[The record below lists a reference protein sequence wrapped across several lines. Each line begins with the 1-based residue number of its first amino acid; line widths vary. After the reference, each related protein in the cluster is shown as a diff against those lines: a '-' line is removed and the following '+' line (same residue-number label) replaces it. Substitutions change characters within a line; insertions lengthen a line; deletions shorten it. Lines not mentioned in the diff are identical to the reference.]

1 MSASNSSKQL
11 FSFYALFFF
20 SLICSIK
27 SDELQVLLKLKS
39 ALQSSNSNAFSSWD
53 SGISP
58 CRFSGITCDA
68 NGTVTQIELS
78 NQMLA
83 GVLPFDSICQLQ
95 SLEKL
100 SVGFNSLYGAVTEDL
115 NNCVKLQYLD
125 LGNNAFTGAFP
136 EISSLNQLQYLYLN
150 GSGFSGTFPW
160 KSLENMSN
168 LVQLSVGDNP
178 FDPKPFPEE
187 VLKLKKLNWLYM
199 ANCSLQG
206 KIPAGIGD
214 LTELIRL
221 ELSDNSISGEIP
233 AEIGKLQKL
242 WMLEL
247 YDNKIRGKLPSGLG
261 NLSNLEF
268 FDASMNHLEGN
279 LSELRTLTNLVSL
292 QLFSNQ
298 FSGEVPAE
306 FGEFEKLVNLSLYS
320 NQLTGPLPQKMGSWA
335 KFDFIDVSENFLSGP
350 IPPDMCKQ
358 GTMTKLLMLQ
368 NRFTGEIPAT
378 YANCS
383 SLQRFRVSNNSLSGT
398 FPSGIWGLPV
408 VEIIDIEFNQ
418 IEGEITSDIKN
429 AKTLGTL
436 TTGHNKLTGQLPE
449 EISQAAALVKVELN
463 NNQLSGQIP
472 DAIGELKHLSSLKLQ
487 SNSLSGSMPESLGS
501 CVSLSDVNMADNSLS
516 GKIPPSLGSL
526 PTLNSL
532 NLSGNELSGQ
542 IPESLSYLR
551 LSLLDLSNNEL
562 TGPIPKSLSIEAYN
576 GSFSNNPGL
585 CSESV
590 RTFRQCPTDTGMS
603 KDVHTLIICFALGSI
618 ILLVTVGC
626 FLYLRKREK
635 DHERS
640 SKEESWDVKSFHVLT
655 FSENEILDSIKPDNL
670 IGKGGSGNVYRV
682 MLSNGLELAVKHIWN
697 TDSGDRKKSRITAPM
712 IGKRAGKSKEFD
724 AEVQTLSSIR
734 HVNVVKLYCSITS
747 EDSSLLVYEYLPN
760 GSLWDRLHNCKKLEL
775 DWETRHEI
783 GLGAAKGLEYLHH
796 GCERPVIHR
805 DVKSSNILL
814 DEFLK
819 PRIADFGLAKIVQAN
834 SNKDSTHVIAGTHG
848 YIAPEYGYTCKVN
861 EKSDVYSFGVVLME
875 LVSGKRPIEPEYG
888 EGKNIVHWVCSKL
901 KTRESILSIV
911 DPKIPS
917 AYKDDAIKVLR
928 IAILCT
934 ARLPELRP
942 TMRSV
947 VQMLQDA
954 EPCKLVGIVIG
965 KDPDAKR
972 KGATDTGKFN
982 PAP

>member
-1 MSASNSSKQL
+1 M
-11 FSFYALFFF
+11 
-20 SLICSIK
+20 
-27 SDELQVLLKLKS
+27 
-39 ALQSSNSNAFSSWD
+39 
-53 SGISP
+53 
-58 CRFSGITCDA
+58 
-68 NGTVTQIELS
+68 
-78 NQMLA
+78 
-83 GVLPFDSICQLQ
+83 
-95 SLEKL
+95 
-100 SVGFNSLYGAVTEDL
+100 
-115 NNCVKLQYLD
+115 
-125 LGNNAFTGAFP
+125 
-136 EISSLNQLQYLYLN
+136 
-150 GSGFSGTFPW
+150 
-160 KSLENMSN
+160 
-168 LVQLSVGDNP
+168 
-178 FDPKPFPEE
+178 
-187 VLKLKKLNWLYM
+187 
-199 ANCSLQG
+199 
-206 KIPAGIGD
+206 
-214 LTELIRL
+214 
-221 ELSDNSISGEIP
+221 
-233 AEIGKLQKL
+233 
-242 WMLEL
+242 
-247 YDNKIRGKLPSGLG
+247 
-261 NLSNLEF
+261 
-268 FDASMNHLEGN
+268 
-279 LSELRTLTNLVSL
+279 
-292 QLFSNQ
+292 
-298 FSGEVPAE
+298 
-306 FGEFEKLVNLSLYS
+306 
-320 NQLTGPLPQKMGSWA
+320 
-335 KFDFIDVSENFLSGP
+335 
-350 IPPDMCKQ
+350 
-358 GTMTKLLMLQ
+358 
-368 NRFTGEIPAT
+368 T
-378 YANCS
+378 YASCS
-383 SLQRFRVSNNSLSGT
+383 SFQRFRVSNNSLSGT
-398 FPSGIWGLPV
+398 FPNGIWGLPV

-418 IEGEITSDIKN
+418 IEGEITSVIKN

-436 TTGHNKLTGQLPE
+436 TTGHNKLTGEFPE

-463 NNQLSGQIP
+463 NNQLSGRIS
-472 DAIGELKHLSSLKLQ
+472 DSIGELKHLSSLKLQ
-487 SNSLSGSMPESLGS
+487 SNSLSASIPASLGS

-516 GKIPPSLGSL
+516 GKIPSSLGSL
-526 PTLNSL
+526 PTFNSL
-532 NLSGNELSGQ
+532 NLSGNKLSGQ

-551 LSLLDLSNNEL
+551 PSLLDLSNNEL
-562 TGPIPKSLSIEAYN
+562 TDPIPKSLSIEAYN

-590 RTFRQCPTDTGMS
+590 RSFRKCPTDNGMS
-603 KDVHTLIICFALGSI
+603 KDVRTLIICFALGSI

-626 FLYLRKREK
+626 FLYLRTREK

-640 SKEESWDVKSFHVLT
+640 LKEESWDVKSFHVLT
-655 FSENEILDSIKPDNL
+655 FSEDEILDSIKPDNL

-682 MLSNGLELAVKHIWN
+682 MLSNGLKLAVKHIWN
-697 TDSGDRKKSRITAPM
+697 TDSGGRKKLRITNPM

-819 PRIADFGLAKIVQAN
+819 PRIADFGLAKIVEAN
-834 SNKDSTHVIAGTHG
+834 SIKDSTHVIVGTHG

-888 EGKNIVHWVCSKL
+888 EGKDIVHWVCSKL
-901 KTRESILSIV
+901 KTSESRLSVV

-965 KDPDAKR
+965 KDPDTMR
-972 KGATDTGKFN
+972 KEAMDTG
-982 PAP
+982 